1 MWQDPIVAEVR
12 KARQDHAKKF
22 GYDLKAIYNDLKS
35 TEQLGGR
42 RVISLTSKQVPQK
55 TSHASKERERNKLD
69 K

>member
-22 GYDLKAIYNDLKS
+22 DYNMKAIYDDLKS

-42 RVISLTSKQVPQK
+42 RVVSLSSKQIPQK
-55 TSHASKERERNKLD
+55 ATPLVPHH
-69 K
+69 